1 LGFPTLINRFEDY
14 INAGILQNQLIN
26 GVEGAADAVHQA
38 HLGIL
43 SIPVNCCFLFDCHLL
58 FDQ

>member
-1 LGFPTLINRFEDY
+1 M
-14 INAGILQNQLIN
+14 NAGILQNQLIN